1 MNENA
6 GAVRNLTI
14 LPVIL
19 FGLLVC
25 LQPAAAQS
33 SSQRLKEVKIFLAK
47 QPYDNSDSNNPHG
60 FATVTR
66 RVNAKSPLRAAL
78 VALTKGPTE
87 AEKKQGYE
95 SPTFGIQL
103 LSVTLKRGVAYTYF
117 TMPEGATF
125 SGDGSPFIFEDA
137 VRRTALQF
145 PTVRKVVVCLDGILD
160 FGSESDEPDKKCP
173 RP

>member
-1 MNENA
+1 MNQNTDSIRKLSILLLTLIAVFACLQTA
-6 GAVRNLTI
+6 GAQT
-14 LPVIL
+14 
-19 FGLLVC
+19 
-25 LQPAAAQS
+25 S
-33 SSQRLKEVKIFLAK
+33 STRLKEVKIYLAK
-47 QPYDNSDSNNPHG
+47 SPYDNSDPNNPHG

-66 RVNAKSPLRAAL
+66 RVNAKSPLRPTL

-87 AEKKQGYE
+87 AEKKSGFE

-103 LSVTLKRGVAYTYF
+103 LSVSIKRGVAYTYF

-137 VRRTALQF
+137 VRRTAMQF

-160 FGSESDEPDKKCP
+160 FGSESDEPSKKCP

>member
-1 MNENA
+1 MNQDIGTSRKLSILLLTLI
-6 GAVRNLTI
+6 GA
-14 LPVIL
+14 
-19 FGLLVC
+19 FAF
-25 LQPAAAQS
+25 LQTARAQTS
-33 SSQRLKEVKIFLAK
+33 SKKLKEVKIFLAK
-47 QPYDNSDSNNPHG
+47 QPYDNSDPNNPHG

-78 VALTKGPTE
+78 IALTKGPTE
-87 AEKKQGYE
+87 AEKKNGFE

-103 LSVTLKRGVAYTYF
+103 LSVTIKRGVAYTYF

-145 PTVRKVVVCLDGILD
+145 PSVRKVVVCLDGILD
-160 FGSESDEPDKKCP
+160 FGSESGEPSKKCP